1 MKYYAVIDS
10 ASLSILYK
18 MHDARKQAAMHPQ
31 MRDYFNTIRERCA
44 AELDSREIFNA
55 NLNRLHGALDLMQR
69 NLRARTVSEFDIIS
83 ELSEIES
90 KGIRGKNCKGVT
102 VEISIHAQRFPAA
115 YHGIPYG
122 TVIRATY
129 NGKSWCITNIFR
141 GVCNRGKKIEFLSGI
156 DEVKTALYENAF

>member
-10 ASLSILYK
+10 ASLSIVYK
-18 MHDARKQAAMHPQ
+18 MQEVRKSAAKYPQ
-31 MRDYFNTIRERCA
+31 MRDYDNMIYARLSD
-44 AELDSREIFNA
+44 ELNSREIYNT
-55 NLNRLHGALDLMQR
+55 NLNRLHYSLDFMQR
-69 NLRARTVSEFDIIS
+69 NLRARTVRANEVIY
-83 ELSEIES
+83 ELAEIES

-129 NGKSWCITNIFR
+129 NGKAWCITNIFR

-156 DEVKTALYENAF
+156 ADVKTALYKNAF